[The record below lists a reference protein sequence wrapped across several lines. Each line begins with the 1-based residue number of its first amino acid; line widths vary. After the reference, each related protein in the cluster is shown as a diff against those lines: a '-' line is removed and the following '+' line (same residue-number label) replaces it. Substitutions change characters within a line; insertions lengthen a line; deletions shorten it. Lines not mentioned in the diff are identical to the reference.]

1 MEINYNIISNTMKSS
16 YCNKYLAPDTQVINC
31 QAETSF
37 METSSVSNSSQ
48 ESFQDVALFE
58 SIW

>member
-1 MEINYNIISNTMKSS
+1 MKSS